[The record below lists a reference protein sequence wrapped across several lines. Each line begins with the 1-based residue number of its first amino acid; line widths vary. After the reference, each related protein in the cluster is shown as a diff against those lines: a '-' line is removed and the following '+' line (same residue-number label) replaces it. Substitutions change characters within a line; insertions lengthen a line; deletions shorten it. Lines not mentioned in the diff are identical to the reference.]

1 MSIGSCVRRVIL
13 AGACVWTASSA
24 AAAQDSLTQGSIEQ
38 FYKGRSIQV
47 VVGSSAGGGYDTYAR
62 LLGRYFGSHIPGNPT
77 IVPQNMS
84 GAGSNRAAGFI
95 YSVAPKDGTAI
106 GALFPGAVLQTLLGD
121 TPVQHDP
128 SKFNYLGSANN
139 DVYICFLRA
148 DAPAKSLQDALT
160 TETILGASNPGAT
173 TYDLPAVLNSVLGTK
188 FRIVTGYPGS
198 RELTLAVERGE
209 VQGACGIGWT
219 GLINFYPEWFT
230 KGFIKV
236 IAQVSLAGHPDLD
249 KAGVPLA
256 TQLAKTD
263 EDRLVLELVF
273 SQGMFG
279 RPFVLPPGVPP
290 ERVTA
295 LRQAFLAS
303 LRDKGLLA
311 EADKMRLD
319 VEPISGE
326 DLQTLVTRL
335 YASPKNVIERARQA
349 LTAKPQR

>member
-1 MSIGSCVRRVIL
+1 MSIGSCVRHAIV
-13 AGACVWTASSA
+13 AGTCALWA
-24 AAAQDSLTQGSIEQ
+24 ADLVVAQEAVEQ
-38 FYKGRSIQV
+38 FYKGKQIQL

-62 LLGRYFGSHIPGNPT
+62 LLGRYLGNTIPGNPT
-77 IVPQNMS
+77 IVPQNMT
-84 GAGSNRAAGFI
+84 GAGSNRAAGYI

-148 DAPAKSLQDALT
+148 DAPAKSFQDVLT

-173 TYDLPAVLNSVLGTK
+173 TYDLPALLNNVLGAK

-219 GLINFYPEWFT
+219 GLVNFYPEWFA
-230 KGFIKV
+230 KSFIKV
-236 IAQVSLAGHPDLD
+236 IAQLSLAGHPDLN

-256 TQLAKTD
+256 SQLAKND
-263 EDRLVLELVF
+263 EDRQVMDLVF

-290 ERVTA
+290 ERVAVLRNGFMQA
-295 LRQAFLAS
+295 LA
-303 LRDKGLLA
+303 DKSLLA
-311 EADKMRLD
+311 EAEKMKLD
-319 VEPISGE
+319 LEPISGD
-326 DLQTLVTRL
+326 DLQALVTRL
-335 YASPKNVIERARQA
+335 YASPTRVIERARYA
-349 LTAKPQR
+349 VAVRPQR

>member
-1 MSIGSCVRRVIL
+1 
-13 AGACVWTASSA
+13 
-24 AAAQDSLTQGSIEQ
+24 
-38 FYKGRSIQV
+38 
-47 VVGSSAGGGYDTYAR
+47 
-62 LLGRYFGSHIPGNPT
+62 
-77 IVPQNMS
+77 MS
-84 GAGSNRAAGFI
+84 GAGSNRAAGYI

-148 DAPAKSLQDALT
+148 DASAKSFQDVLT

-173 TYDLPAVLNSVLGTK
+173 TYDLPAVLNHVLGAK

-219 GLINFYPEWFT
+219 GLINFYPEWFS

-236 IAQVSLAGHPDLD
+236 IAQLSLAGHPDLN
-249 KAGVPLA
+249 KARVPLA
-256 TQLAKTD
+256 SQLAKND
-263 EDRLVLELVF
+263 EDRQVMELVF

-290 ERVTA
+290 ERVAA
-295 LRQAFLAS
+295 LRKGFMEALATKS
-303 LRDKGLLA
+303 LLA
-311 EADKMRLD
+311 EAEKMKLD
-319 VEPISGE
+319 LEPISGD
-326 DLQTLVTRL
+326 DLQALVTRL
-335 YASPKNVIERARQA
+335 YASPTRVIERARQA
-349 LTAKPQR
+349 VAARPQRL